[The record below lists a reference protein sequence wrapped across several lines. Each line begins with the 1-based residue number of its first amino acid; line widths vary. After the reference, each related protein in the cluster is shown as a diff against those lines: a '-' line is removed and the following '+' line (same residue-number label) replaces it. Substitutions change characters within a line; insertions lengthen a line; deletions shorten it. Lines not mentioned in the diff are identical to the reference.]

1 MRIVLIIFSI
11 FVSTLSLKEI
21 RPVIETPSDSG
32 DTDDPAIWINPKDR
46 AQSLII
52 GTIKEPAP
60 AGALAVYSL
69 DGRLVERVDNIDRP
83 NNVDIQ
89 GDICVVTERLKR
101 QLRVYRVFAVKPHL
115 RLVGTAPVFEGEQG
129 ESGAPMGIG
138 LYERPKDKALF
149 AVVSRK
155 TGPETGYLWQYRIRV
170 SGNTLNITNLRK
182 FGVFSGDGE
191 IEAVAVD
198 DSAGLVYYS
207 DEDCCVRVYK
217 ADPEASDAGT
227 EIARFAESGFRSN
240 REGIAITGDRII
252 VTDQLPDGSEYHV
265 YNRADRRE
273 LEVWKGTAESTDGIE
288 AIGVRLNPEFPNGF
302 LVVMNSGRHNFQI
315 YGLPR

>member
-11 FVSTLSLKEI
+11 FLSSLSLKEI
-21 RPVIETPSDSG
+21 RPVIETPSASG
-32 DTDDPAIWINPKDR
+32 DTDDPAIWVNPKDR

-69 DGRLVERVDNIDRP
+69 DGKLVERVDNIDRP

-129 ESGAPMGIG
+129 ERGAPMGIG

-149 AVVSRK
+149 AIVSRK
-155 TGPETGYLWQYRIRV
+155 TGPEAGYLWQYRLRV
-170 SGNTLNITNLRK
+170 SGNTLNIANVRK
-182 FGVFSGDGE
+182 LGAFSGNGE
-191 IEAVAVD
+191 VEAVAV
-198 DSAGLVYYS
+198 
-207 DEDCCVRVYK
+207 
-217 ADPEASDAGT
+217 
-227 EIARFAESGFRSN
+227 
-240 REGIAITGDRII
+240 
-252 VTDQLPDGSEYHV
+252 
-265 YNRADRRE
+265 
-273 LEVWKGTAESTDGIE
+273 
-288 AIGVRLNPEFPNGF
+288 
-302 LVVMNSGRHNFQI
+302 
-315 YGLPR
+315 